1 MADTREELLSKPWFG
16 FDLDDTLHEFRKASG
31 AATTVA
37 LSHIATQ
44 HQILLKDLKAAYKK
58 VLARG
63 TWNSF
68 TDGRTSLQ
76 YRKERFANLL
86 EMFYIVPT
94 SEFLD
99 ILAARYKT
107 ALEQSLEIKPGAAG
121 LLKYLKEKG
130 KKVVVITEGPE
141 DAQKWT
147 LEKLGLIEHVDYLA
161 TSNRLGVSKAAGLF
175 PRVLDELQIK
185 GEDLVF
191 VGDSYPRDVVPA
203 LAEGIRAVYYAENGG
218 ISFKSEPL
226 RITSLETLEIFLKG
240 KGV

>member
-1 MADTREELLSKPWFG
+1 ME
-16 FDLDDTLHEFRKASG
+16 
-31 AATTVA
+31 
-37 LSHIATQ
+37 
-44 HQILLKDLKAAYKK
+44 
-58 VLARG
+58 
-63 TWNSF
+63 
-68 TDGRTSLQ
+68 

-99 ILAARYKT
+99 TLAARYKT
-107 ALEQSLEIKPGAAG
+107 TLEHSLELKPGAAG

-130 KKVVVITEGPE
+130 KKVVVITEGPD

-147 LEKLGLIEHVDYLA
+147 LEKLGLMEHVDHLA

-185 GEDLVF
+185 GDDLVF

-203 LAEGIRAVYYAENGG
+203 LAEGIRAIYYAENGG
-218 ISFKSEPL
+218 ISFKSELL
-226 RITSLETLEIFLKG
+226 RITSLETLEILLKG
-240 KGV
+240 EGVGG